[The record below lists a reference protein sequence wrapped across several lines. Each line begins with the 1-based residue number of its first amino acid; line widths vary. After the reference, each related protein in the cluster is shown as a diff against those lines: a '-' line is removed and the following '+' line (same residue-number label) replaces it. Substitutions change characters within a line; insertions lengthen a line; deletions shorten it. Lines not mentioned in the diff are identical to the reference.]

1 MSAPQTAPPDAF
13 GLLGTTLEGQY
24 RVDAVVGEGGFGVVY
39 KGWHVSFEQPIAI
52 KVLKIPPLSLEAQND
67 ILSKFRDEGRLL
79 YTLSQA
85 SLDIVRSIGFGALT
99 TPSGVWAPFIVLEWL
114 EGKSLQADL
123 DERTTKRLGGRS
135 LAEAVKLLEPAARGL
150 GVAHHKR
157 VAHRDIKPAN
167 MFLTRTKDDPPQDT
181 VKILDFGIAKVVEEG
196 SNASGPGGTQSAFSS
211 FTWLYCAPE
220 QFDPRYGP
228 TGPWTDVFAFTLVLS
243 EVLTGKPP
251 FEGTEAYAIMKEA
264 TDTARRPTPRVRGA
278 VVPDGV
284 EAVCA
289 RALAVDPKA
298 RFADIDEM
306 WNALTEAVRSA
317 RGSIP
322 DGGGGKRGGTAMMPA
337 LSTAQM
343 AATPARGNS
352 TVAVPSMQMQ
362 ERSHAPSPSVAAGS
376 RPPSAQSSGVVPTP
390 PPGTVPPYR
399 PGGQIAPIP
408 TQGPMMVPPGPAPTM
423 TRPRQPLPTETHPIV
438 WVVLVVVLLA
448 ITTVGTCVCTIIHQ

>member
-1 MSAPQTAPPDAF
+1 
-13 GLLGTTLEGQY
+13 LLGTTLEGQY

-85 SLDIVRSIGFGALT
+85 SLNIVRSIGFGALT

-114 EGKSLQADL
+114 EGRSLQADL
-123 DERTTKRLGGRS
+123 DERTAKRLGGRP
-135 LAEAVKLLEPAARGL
+135 LAEVIKLLEPAARGL
-150 GVAHHKR
+150 GVAHRKR

-228 TGPWTDVFAFTLVLS
+228 TGPWTDVFAFTLVFS

-251 FEGTEAYAIMKEA
+251 FAGTEAYAIMKEA
-264 TDTARRPTPRVRGA
+264 TDTARRPTPRARGA
-278 VVPDGV
+278 IVPDAV

-306 WNALTEAVRSA
+306 WNALTQAA
-317 RGSIP
+317 RGASMP
-322 DGGGGKRGGTAMMPA
+322 DGQGGNRGGTAMLPA
-337 LSTAQM
+337 HSTAQM
-343 AATPARGNS
+343 GATPARGNS
-352 TVAVPSMQMQ
+352 TVAVPSTQ
-362 ERSHAPSPSVAAGS
+362 APSVQAPSAVAAS
-376 RPPSAQSSGVVPTP
+376 RPPPAQPSGVVRTP
-390 PPGTVPPYR
+390 PPGTVPPYQA
-399 PGGQIAPIP
+399 GGPIAPIP
-408 TQGPMMVPPGPAPTM
+408 TPPPMMAPTV
-423 TRPRQPLPTETHPIV
+423 TRPRQPLPTETHPVV
-438 WVVLVVVLLA
+438 WVVLVIVLVA
-448 ITTVGTCVCTIIHQ
+448 VTTVGTCVCTIIHQ